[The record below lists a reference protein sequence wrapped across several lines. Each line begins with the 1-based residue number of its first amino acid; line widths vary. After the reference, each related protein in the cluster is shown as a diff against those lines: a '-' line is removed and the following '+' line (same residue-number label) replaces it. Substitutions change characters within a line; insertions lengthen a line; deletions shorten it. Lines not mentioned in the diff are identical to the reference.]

1 MNKQERNKLIEL
13 LIATIYFIV
22 LVWNLINIIT
32 INNQKSYI
40 NNLEQKVNILTLDYE
55 EFCIEDS
62 LKQSDVYE

>member
-1 MNKQERNKLIEL
+1 MNKQLRSSLIEL
-13 LIATIYFIV
+13 IIATIYFIV

-55 EFCIEDS
+55 EFCLEDS
-62 LKQSDVYE
+62 KKQ

>member
-1 MNKQERNKLIEL
+1 MDKQLRNKLIEL
-13 LIATIYFIV
+13 IIATIYFIV
-22 LVWNLINIIT
+22 SVWNLINIIT

-40 NNLEQKVNILTLDYE
+40 SKLEQKVNILTLDYE